1 MRQRLDD
8 PVTCQTCGPRDVDY
22 FTAEMLTRKYKRCEQ
37 CVTETLSGFESFDN
51 DTLTLSQHRN
61 GSTAFQQGVREA
73 YNEYFFQMHGDDSTG
88 EIVQQEYEAYIA
100 DLPDDQV
107 SAIDRPFNALTYASA
122 MTIISMLSYF
132 GTVIVMEAMR

>member
-8 PVTCQTCGPRDVDY
+8 PVTCQTCGPRDPDY

-37 CVTETLSGFESFDN
+37 CVTETLSGFASFDN

-73 YNEYFFQMHGDDSTG
+73 YNEYFFQMHGDDPTG

-107 SAIDRPFNALTYASA
+107 SNIETPFNALTFASA
-122 MTIISMLSYF
+122 MAIICMLSYF